1 VSGYK
6 YNNGQMSSEDLR
18 SPAAKLAKAAYKRR
32 GIKRPHDDDRERRE
46 FFAGLVACDK
56 DHKYTAVQLMKLA
69 NDHYRAQK
77 RPRLNTS
84 TAQSWKRQCLNNM
97 ELFTAGPRYSHAGNP
112 KLTDEDVQTVRDFVL
127 DNPYEGERRHS
138 AMLKAQEG
146 INVSASWIRDL
157 RNSEPVEEKIRPFK
171 VQTKPAMTQQH
182 RDKRVQFCT
191 AQAHAVWPIWIF
203 SDEYTISINGRRG
216 LIYYARSRDD
226 VPHLETHKYAA
237 TFHVFAAITR
247 DGVLPLR
254 YYDNSLNAENHCRI
268 LDHVFKDIETMR
280 SGLPCVFQHDGA
292 PYSNAK
298 RTQEF
303 LANHPLV
310 LSGLIKPLKANEW
323 PPSSPDLNIIENLM
337 GTVKTE
343 VLKRLAKLPKG
354 TNITVDLWKQ
364 HLEAVWH
371 SVPAK
376 TIRNLYDSLPRRCE
390 DCIARKGEP
399 LKN

>member
-1 VSGYK
+1 
-6 YNNGQMSSEDLR
+6 
-18 SPAAKLAKAAYKRR
+18 
-32 GIKRPHDDDRERRE
+32 
-46 FFAGLVACDK
+46 
-56 DHKYTAVQLMKLA
+56 
-69 NDHYRAQK
+69 
-77 RPRLNTS
+77 
-84 TAQSWKRQCLNNM
+84 
-97 ELFTAGPRYSHAGNP
+97 
-112 KLTDEDVQTVRDFVL
+112 VL
-127 DNPYEGERRHS
+127 
-138 AMLKAQEG
+138 
-146 INVSASWIRDL
+146 
-157 RNSEPVEEKIRPFK
+157 
-171 VQTKPAMTQQH
+171 
-182 RDKRVQFCT
+182 
-191 AQAHAVWPIWIF
+191 
-203 SDEYTISINGRRG
+203 
-216 LIYYARSRDD
+216 
-226 VPHLETHKYAA
+226 
-237 TFHVFAAITR
+237 
-247 DGVLPLR
+247 
-254 YYDNSLNAENHCRI
+254 CR
-268 LDHVFKDIETMR
+268 
-280 SGLPCVFQHDGA
+280 
-292 PYSNAK
+292 